1 MKKPGE
7 QDQLL
12 PRFVED
18 GKRQVASARLALG
31 KPVAKSTAKEYARRA
46 KRVDDANGMVDL
58 LGVGKRELALWK
70 ASIKWKAK
78 ERIREAIA
86 EAEAVWRRS
95 DFEREGL
102 RWKAYEQ
109 AVKKIKISQY
119 KLAEVETAL
128 QNLVACSKADEMKKE
143 RGHKKRPLKSGEAA
157 RFFEAVG
164 KSDFRPAFLVA
175 LFSGARNEELSGG
188 VRVRQVKTHD
198 GRVALLLTIENRA
211 KRGTAKGQPKG
222 RILLPVDSVSGEFAP
237 LFKELQR
244 LVAREGGEMTVKV
257 EPTEKMTVGVR
268 LTKIAG
274 YFGGKVELADGSHP
288 SFYSLR
294 QTFSAQVKAAATA
307 KHGQDWEAAAVEV
320 AQAMGHQST
329 ETARHYGRASR
340 GGGGFA
346 PESRLQAS
354 VAEPVRSYGSGAGPK
369 GRAEVKARG
378 ARAREA
384 EAISRVSRS
393 GMGTLKPKGI

>member
-1 MKKPGE
+1 
-7 QDQLL
+7 
-12 PRFVED
+12 
-18 GKRQVASARLALG
+18 
-31 KPVAKSTAKEYARRA
+31 
-46 KRVDDANGMVDL
+46 
-58 LGVGKRELALWK
+58 
-70 ASIKWKAK
+70 
-78 ERIREAIA
+78 
-86 EAEAVWRRS
+86 
-95 DFEREGL
+95 
-102 RWKAYEQ
+102 
-109 AVKKIKISQY
+109 
-119 KLAEVETAL
+119 
-128 QNLVACSKADEMKKE
+128 
-143 RGHKKRPLKSGEAA
+143 
-157 RFFEAVG
+157 
-164 KSDFRPAFLVA
+164 LVA

-244 LVAREGGEMTVKV
+244 LVVREGGEMTVKV
-257 EPTEKMTVGVR
+257 EPTEKMTVGQR

-274 YFGGKVELADGSHP
+274 HFGKKVELADGSHP

-294 QTFSAQVKAAATA
+294 QTFSAQVKAAAAA

-340 GGGGFA
+340 GGGGGFA

-369 GRAEVKARG
+369 GRAQVKART
-378 ARAREA
+378 ARER
-384 EAISRVSRS
+384 EARDIGRS
-393 GMGTLKPKGI
+393 MAPGVGQMKPKGI